1 MYWPLKLPCVQSLGK
16 EIVVTLK
23 DFQMILICLFIAL
36 FVSLLAFIFEN
47 GLHFVLRRKNSSHRF
62 FYHDTSNKFMK

>member
-23 DFQMILICLFIAL
+23 DFQMILVCLFIAL
-36 FVSLLAFIFEN
+36 FVSLLVFIFEN
-47 GLHFVLRRKNSSHRF
+47 GLHFVLRRNNSSHQF
-62 FYHDTSNKFMK
+62 FYRNTSNSL